1 MNFSLKKSLSAVVA
15 ILSSTAV
22 TAHAE
27 SLWTAPTGTERS
39 MFADRKAARVGDIV
53 TVVVAETA
61 ATQSSQSKKT
71 NKDGSLEAGVSSF
84 LFPGSGLGTHKGVLP
99 STSMSGGSTF
109 SGGGQVANSQS
120 LSARAAVLVADVL
133 PNGNL
138 AIEGVRVVTFSG
150 ETQYIVLHGVIRPD
164 DISTANTIA
173 STNIADVRIEFI
185 SEGSLTDAQKK
196 SWLLKLADKVRPF

>member
-1 MNFSLKKSLSAVVA
+1 LAAAFSFNAVC
-15 ILSSTAV
+15 TAL
-22 TAHAE
+22 AE
-27 SLWTAPTGTERS
+27 SLWTAPTSTERS

-71 NKDGSLEAGVSSF
+71 NKDGSFDAGIKSF
-84 LFPGSGLGTHKGVLP
+84 LFPSSGMGRHGGELP
-99 STSMSGGSTF
+99 STSVSGTSSF

-120 LSARAAVLVADVL
+120 LSARAAVLVSDVL

-150 ETQYIVLHGVIRPD
+150 ETQYIVLHGVVRPD
-164 DISTANTIA
+164 DITTANTVA

-185 SEGSLTDAQKK
+185 SEGSLSDAQKK
-196 SWLLKLADKVRPF
+196 SWLLKLVDKLRPF

>member
-1 MNFSLKKSLSAVVA
+1 MPLRRSLSPRLL
-15 ILSSTAV
+15 LSVLCVLPALSRAD
-22 TAHAE
+22 
-27 SLWTAPTGTERS
+27 SLWTSPTSNERS

-53 TVVVAETA
+53 TIVVSETA

-71 NKDGSLEAGVSSF
+71 NKDGSLDAGVSSF
-84 LFPGSGLGTHKGVLP
+84 LFPGSRLGTHNGALP
-99 STSMSGGSTF
+99 STSLSAGSSF

-150 ETQYIVLHGVIRPD
+150 ETQYIVIHGIIRPD
-164 DISTANTIA
+164 DITSANTIV

-196 SWLLKLADKVRPF
+196 SWLLKLADKLRPF

>member
-1 MNFSLKKSLSAVVA
+1 MPSGPQLSRLLAVA
-15 ILSSTAV
+15 LGLTSIAR
-22 TAHAE
+22 AD
-27 SLWTAPTGTERS
+27 SLWTSPTATERS

-53 TVVVAETA
+53 TVVVSETA

-71 NKDGSLEAGVSSF
+71 NKDGSLDASVSSF
-84 LFPGSGLGTHKGVLP
+84 LFPGSRLGTHNGALP
-99 STSMSGGSTF
+99 ATSMSAGSSF

-120 LSARAAVLVADVL
+120 LSARAAVLVSDVL

-138 AIEGVRVVTFSG
+138 AVEGVRVVTFSG
-150 ETQYIVLHGVIRPD
+150 ETQYIVLHGIIRPD
-164 DISTANTIA
+164 DITSANTVA

-196 SWLLKLADKVRPF
+196 SWLLKLADKLRPF